1 MAAEVRTLEQRTMAK
16 ISWRLMP
23 LAVAAYFVAYIDR
36 TNIGFAA
43 LTMNRDLG
51 LTATMYG
58 RATGIFFW
66 GYMLFE
72 IPSNL
77 LLHRIGARIWIARIM
92 VAWATVLCATALVR
106 GAVGLEAMRFL
117 LGVAE
122 SGFFPGMILYFT
134 YWFPSGYR
142 ARALAMLCLAMPA
155 SNAVGAA
162 VTGPILALN
171 GWLGIAGWKWIFLLE
186 ASPAFLLA
194 FFVRRFLTD
203 RPAQAAWLQPD
214 EREWLEGRL
223 REEGRVAAVAGP
235 DTVWRSLVDRRVLIL
250 AGIYFV
256 NNMVS
261 YSTSFFLPQLVKAL
275 GLSNSATG
283 FFTFIPFAVATV
295 AMPLWGWSSDR
306 RRERRWHFALAILA
320 CGCGFCALAFTT
332 GLFWSLVWMSL
343 AASGLFATK
352 SPFWALPS
360 LFLQGREAA
369 AGIAL
374 VNSIGNLGGSA
385 GPYVFGWLKDAT
397 GSYHSGL
404 YFLGACTVVAAA
416 ATIALLRPSGAPPP
430 CPLPPSPIP
439 ESSPS

>member
-1 MAAEVRTLEQRTMAK
+1 MGTAVRTLEQRTMGK
-16 ISWRLMP
+16 ISRRLMP
-23 LAVAAYFVAYIDR
+23 LAIAAYFVAYIDR

-51 LTATMYG
+51 LTATMFG

-66 GYMLFE
+66 GYFLFE

-77 LLHRIGARIWIARIM
+77 ILHRIGARIWIARIM
-92 VAWATVLCATALVR
+92 VAWAAVLCATAF
-106 GAVGLEAMRFL
+106 VGGPAELRIMRFF

-134 YWFPSGYR
+134 YWFPSAYR

-155 SNAVGAA
+155 SNAVGA
-162 VTGPILALN
+162 VVSGPILGLD
-171 GWLGIAGWKWIFLLE
+171 GWLGLSGWRWIFILE
-186 ASPAFLLA
+186 ALPAFLLA
-194 FFVRRFLTD
+194 YFVRRFLTD
-203 RPAQAAWLQPD
+203 RPGQAAWLEAG

-223 REEGRVAAVAGP
+223 QAEGRVAAASGP
-235 DTVWRSLVDRRVLIL
+235 ATVWRALVDRRVLIL

-275 GLSNSATG
+275 GLSNLATG
-283 FFTFIPFAVATV
+283 FVTFIPFAVATV
-295 AMPLWGWSSDR
+295 AMLFWGWSSDR
-306 RRERRWHFALAILA
+306 CSERRWHFALAFIA
-320 CGCGFCALAFTT
+320 CGLGFCALAVTANF
-332 GLFWSLVWMSL
+332 FWSLVWMSV

-360 LFLQGREAA
+360 IFLQGREAA

-385 GPYVFGWLKDAT
+385 GPSVFGWLKDAT
-397 GSYHSGL
+397 GNYHAGL
-404 YFLGACTVVAAA
+404 YFIGACAFIAAG
-416 ATIALLRPSGAPPP
+416 ATILLLRPTTSPPS

-439 ESSPS
+439 ESSRS

>member
-1 MAAEVRTLEQRTMAK
+1 MAAAVRTLEQRTMAK

-66 GYMLFE
+66 GYLLFE

-77 LLHRIGARIWIARIM
+77 LLHRIGARTWIARIM
-92 VAWATVLCATALVR
+92 VAWASVLCATALVR
-106 GAVGLEAMRFL
+106 GPAGLQVMRFL

-134 YWFPSGYR
+134 YWFPSAYR
-142 ARALAMLCLAMPA
+142 ARALAVLCLAMPA

-162 VTGPILALN
+162 VTGPILSLN
-171 GWLGIAGWKWIFLLE
+171 GWLGLAGWKWIFILE

-203 RPAQAAWLQPD
+203 RPSQAAWLGAD

-223 REEGRVAAVAGP
+223 GEEGKAAAVHGP
-235 DTVWRSLVDRRVLIL
+235 GTVWRSLVDRRVLIL

-283 FFTFIPFAVATV
+283 FFTFIPFAVATLV
-295 AMPLWGWSSDR
+295 MPLWGWSSDR
-306 RRERRWHFALAILA
+306 RRERRWHFALGILA
-320 CGCGFCALAFTT
+320 CGAGFCALAFTT

-397 GSYHSGL
+397 GNYHSGF

-416 ATIALLRPSGAPPP
+416 ATILLLRPNAPSPP
-430 CPLPPSPIP
+430 CPLPSSPIP